1 VKREASAA
9 KRNLEGEQSPGR
21 IGFDGTS
28 NGDVRIPDPKVEQGL
43 EADARRNDALPS
55 NGWSEPNGAAN
66 DKGAT
71 AAVTQYG
78 YRRGISF
85 GGYETALRGT

>member
-1 VKREASAA
+1 MVTTNAGPDRWSKASKPTLA
-9 KRNLEGEQSPGR
+9 E
-21 IGFDGTS
+21 
-28 NGDVRIPDPKVEQGL
+28 
-43 EADARRNDALPS
+43 NDALPS

-66 DKGAT
+66 DKGAR

-78 YRRGISF
+78 YRRGLSF

>member
-1 VKREASAA
+1 M
-9 KRNLEGEQSPGR
+9 
-21 IGFDGTS
+21 
-28 NGDVRIPDPKVEQGL
+28 EQGL

-66 DKGAT
+66 DKGAR

-78 YRRGISF
+78 YRRGLSF

>member
-1 VKREASAA
+1 M
-9 KRNLEGEQSPGR
+9 
-21 IGFDGTS
+21 
-28 NGDVRIPDPKVEQGL
+28 EQGL

-55 NGWSEPNGAAN
+55 NGWGEPNGAAN
-66 DKGAT
+66 DKGAR

-78 YRRGISF
+78 YRRGLSF